1 VFLVFM
7 PAISQAG
14 RPERKALRDGLHKQY
29 DVPQAPA

>member
-7 PAISQAG
+7 PRISQAG
-14 RPERKALRDGLHKQY
+14 KPERKALRDGLRKQY